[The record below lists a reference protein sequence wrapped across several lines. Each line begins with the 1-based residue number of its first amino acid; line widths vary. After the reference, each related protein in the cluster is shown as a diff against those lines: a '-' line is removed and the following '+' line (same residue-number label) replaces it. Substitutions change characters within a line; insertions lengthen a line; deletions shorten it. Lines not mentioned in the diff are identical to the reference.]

1 MTSQRQ
7 LMKVCDCGLVFY
19 VIMFC
24 ESLGF
29 RRVYLLHIAAI
40 RNMINEIVARIF
52 VFQKQNKTKKQNRS
66 KRTYFS
72 ARRK

>member
-7 LMKVCDCGLVFY
+7 LIKVCDCELVFY

-52 VFQKQNKTKKQNRS
+52 VFQKQNKTKQKQEDL
-66 KRTYFS
+66 F
-72 ARRK
+72 